1 MARPKTTDISAALA
15 RVLPEERVRRLATSL
30 GVVVRERKVKIL
42 PLVWTLALGF
52 QVGHQRSLTGL
63 RQAYEKRAGHTLVAS
78 GFYNRL
84 TAKLAGP
91 SNLSGTYPRLAW
103 NESYGFFF
111 QRSLPTQ

>member
-63 RQAYEKRAGHTLVAS
+63 RQVYEKRAGHTLVAS
-78 GFYNRL
+78 GFYKRL
-84 TAKLAGP
+84 TAKLAELLKCANP
-91 SNLSGTYPRLAW
+91 RTERHFIPYWLASGDGGT
-103 NESYGFFF
+103 G
-111 QRSLPTQ
+111 